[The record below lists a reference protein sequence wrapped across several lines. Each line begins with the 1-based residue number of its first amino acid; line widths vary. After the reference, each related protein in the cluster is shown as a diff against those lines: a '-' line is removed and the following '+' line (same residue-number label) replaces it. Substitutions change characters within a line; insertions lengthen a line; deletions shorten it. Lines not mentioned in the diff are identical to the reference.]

1 MAAAM
6 AGGKG
11 KGKKKWSKG
20 KVREKVANKV
30 LYDQETYERLL
41 NEVPKVINYITCLM
55 AVAATD
61 AFLCMQSIDE
71 VDHGVGDRRAIEG
84 ERRLGACVHP
94 RTGRG
99 RYHHACVVAPRSAHL
114 HARDRRCRRISVR
127 SGRFR
132 QAFLCF
138 SAGARSSCS

>member
-41 NEVPKVINYITCLM
+41 NEVPKVRFYLSLLTIV
-55 AVAATD
+55 VAAW
-61 AFLCMQSIDE
+61 
-71 VDHGVGDRRAIEG
+71 
-84 ERRLGACVHP
+84 
-94 RTGRG
+94 
-99 RYHHACVVAPRSAHL
+99 
-114 HARDRRCRRISVR
+114 R
-127 SGRFR
+127 SGRSLG
-132 QAFLCF
+132 LC
-138 SAGARSSCS
+138 AT

>member
-41 NEVPKVINYITCLM
+41 NEVPKVRLALVCPSH
-55 AVAATD
+55 VA
-61 AFLCMQSIDE
+61 SIDMSLNAIDSLGCVTRE
-71 VDHGVGDRRAIEG
+71 QMKLITASAIVERLKVNAALARASIHELEEAGTITRVLSHHQQLIFTRAVG
-84 ERRLGACVHP
+84 GA
-94 RTGRG
+94 
-99 RYHHACVVAPRSAHL
+99 
-114 HARDRRCRRISVR
+114 DE
-127 SGRFR
+127 
-132 QAFLCF
+132 
-138 SAGARSSCS
+138 

>member
-41 NEVPKVINYITCLM
+41 NEVPKVRHSPLSSPT
-55 AVAATD
+55 
-61 AFLCMQSIDE
+61 
-71 VDHGVGDRRAIEG
+71 RAI
-84 ERRLGACVHP
+84 
-94 RTGRG
+94 T
-99 RYHHACVVAPRSAHL
+99 
-114 HARDRRCRRISVR
+114 
-127 SGRFR
+127 
-132 QAFLCF
+132 
-138 SAGARSSCS
+138 

>member
-41 NEVPKVINYITCLM
+41 NEVPKVRHSSLSSPTRVIT
-55 AVAATD
+55 
-61 AFLCMQSIDE
+61 
-71 VDHGVGDRRAIEG
+71 
-84 ERRLGACVHP
+84 
-94 RTGRG
+94 
-99 RYHHACVVAPRSAHL
+99 
-114 HARDRRCRRISVR
+114 
-127 SGRFR
+127 
-132 QAFLCF
+132 
-138 SAGARSSCS
+138 